1 MLAALRVIDP
11 TDNDMTGARILANK
25 PVAVSWGQDT
35 DRAYY
40 SDDALDTGFTVYPV
54 NQLFLDPVLTIDKE
68 VNTTVVPT
76 GSTAAAR
83 TVTYTLTVKSYG
95 FGPLSNV
102 EVFDLLPAG
111 VYGDT
116 DYVLGTHPDHLSRPH
131 PGHRRPVLR
140 RLHRPASSAGVSPG
154 TSTAPVC
161 HRPRSPSAPTTP

>member
-1 MLAALRVIDP
+1 MLSALKVIDP

-40 SDDALDTGFTVYPV
+40 SDNALDTGFTVYPV
-54 NQLFLDPVLTIDKE
+54 NQLFLDPALTIDKE

-76 GSTAAAR
+76 GSTDEDR
-83 TVTYTLTVKSYG
+83 TVTYTLTVKSYD
-95 FGPLSNV
+95 FGPLTNV

-116 DYVLGTHPDHLSRPH
+116 DYVARQHPYHLPRPR
-131 PGHRRPVLR
+131 PGHGRSRLR
-140 RLHRPASSAGVSPG
+140 RLHHRRPQP
-154 TSTAPVC
+154 TRTADD
-161 HRPRSPSAPTTP
+161 